1 VDTESLFSSSSM
13 RRILFS
19 GNTKIQLKF
28 RKSEVWFADRS
39 NGDAMYH
46 LILNR
51 KTSALFP
58 GLAIFIA
65 FFMLSPIALYSQSSS
80 ATGRLEGTVTDSTG
94 ATVPGA
100 NITVR
105 NQNTGISATLQSG
118 GEGDF
123 TFLYLDPGTYE
134 VSIQKTGFNKF
145 LLKDVIIT
153 VGTRASIHPQLAVG
167 GFETTISVSGTAP
180 LVDSAESSLGTV
192 VDQRSIDSLPLN
204 GRNFTDFALLTPGAT
219 TDGDFGM
226 ISFNGVAGNFN
237 NYTVDGGN
245 NNNAFFAQ
253 QIGRTIPFQFS
264 EDVIREFQV
273 TSTGFEAEFGQS
285 GGGLVNTVTK
295 SGTNNLHGD
304 AYYYILDSAT
314 SANDEINEQLGI
326 AKPHNR
332 RQQFGGTVEGPII
345 HDRLF
350 FVGNYE
356 RQMRNEP
363 LTVNDSFA
371 LSGLPANFFA
381 TYPALAAQVQAAAG
395 SFPRSFDQDVAFG
408 KLNGV
413 INDKNTFNVTYNYQ
427 HFRSPHGYFN
437 TPTST
442 GDGLSLTDG
451 ATSHFFQASLQTA
464 FNGTTI
470 NELRFHYGS
479 DYHFDL
485 PATPPTFPAVVIN
498 NPDSGFVFGG
508 NRFQLANNDKR
519 YEFTDNITKIVG
531 KHNLKAGVD
540 INVSHNSDFFTYGP
554 KGEYQ
559 FGSLQDVATGNYQ
572 LYLQSFGQSTIVQT
586 SPTYSFFAQD
596 QFRATPRLT
605 LNYGVRYDLQVLAQ
619 PKQCN
624 PAFELT
630 CHIPY
635 SKNNVSPRV
644 GFAYSLDPKGN
655 TVVRGSFGLF
665 YIQEDLLDVSQAFAS
680 NGVTRPFLV
689 VVGPGFGQNPTLTY
703 PTSLT
708 SFPGGGAQSLVVFS
722 PNFRSPYV
730 EQANVGVEHQF
741 GSQTALGVSYVY
753 SHGLRLLGNSN
764 GVTRQA
770 NGNFGFDLNLVPPD
784 LQPVFSPGS
793 FATATV
799 TLPNGKT
806 YTTPDYSPTDGYL
819 NPNFGPINAVDNSG
833 LSIYNALL
841 VSLRHHSR
849 QFQTSV
855 AYTLSSTTD
864 QGTGYFNQFDQRAQR
879 GPSQLD
885 QPQRLAATGVWTPQT
900 HGLKNFE
907 FSSILTLASGR
918 PYTAVFDNPEVNFSI
933 VPGEKFNSFRG
944 PTFQDFDLSVAR
956 MFHLGER
963 YRLGFRAE
971 AFDLFNHPNYQQT
984 VVDNVQYNVSSGTA
998 NGTDQL
1004 WTAAPNSNFGK
1015 PGAIVPKFGSRS
1027 FQFSTRFEF

>member
-1 VDTESLFSSSSM
+1 M
-13 RRILFS
+13 RQYIPRRYPSVLFS
-19 GNTKIQLKF
+19 GLPLLLT
-28 RKSEVWFADRS
+28 
-39 NGDAMYH
+39 M
-46 LILNR
+46 IL
-51 KTSALFP
+51 
-58 GLAIFIA
+58 
-65 FFMLSPIALYSQSSS
+65 MLSPTAVQSQSAS
-80 ATGRLEGTVTDSTG
+80 ATGRLEGIVTDSSG
-94 ATVPGA
+94 AAVPGA
-100 NITVR
+100 DITVR
-105 NQNTGISATLQSG
+105 NQNTGISTTLQSAA
-118 GEGDF
+118 EGDF

-134 VSIQKTGFNKF
+134 VSIQKAGFNK
-145 LLKDVIIT
+145 LVLKDITVT
-153 VGTRASIHPQLAVG
+153 VGTRAIIHPQLAVG
-167 GFETTISVSGTAP
+167 RIETTVSVSATTP
-180 LVDSAESSLGTV
+180 LVDTAESSLSTV
-192 VDQRSIDSLPLN
+192 VDQQSIESLPLN

-264 EDVIREFQV
+264 EDVIREFEV

-295 SGTNNLHGD
+295 SGTNQVHGD
-304 AYYYILDSAT
+304 TYYYILDSST
-314 SANDEINEQLGI
+314 SANDKINEEQGI

-332 RQQFGGTVEGPII
+332 RQQFGGTVGGPLI

-350 FVGNYE
+350 FLGNYE
-356 RQMRNEP
+356 GQVRNEP
-363 LTVNDSFA
+363 LTVNDGPA
-371 LSGLPANFFA
+371 VNGLPSDFFA
-381 TYPALAAQVQAAAG
+381 HNPGLATQVQAAAG
-395 SFPRSFDQDVAFG
+395 SFPRSFNQNVGFA
-408 KLNGV
+408 KINGV
-413 INDKNTFNVTYNYQ
+413 INDKNTFSVTYNYQ
-427 HFRSPHGYFN
+427 RFRSPHGYFN

-451 ATSHFFQASLQTA
+451 ATSHFFQASLQTS
-464 FNGTTI
+464 FNATTV
-470 NELRFHYGS
+470 NEFRFHLGS

-485 PATPPTFPAVVIN
+485 PASPPTSPAVTIQ
-498 NPDSGFVFGG
+498 NPDTGFVFGG
-508 NRFQLANNDKR
+508 NRFQLANTDRR
-519 YEFTDNITKIVG
+519 YEFTDTFTKVLG
-531 KHNLKAGVD
+531 NHNLKAGVD
-540 INVSHNSDFFTYGP
+540 INISHNADSFTYGP
-554 KGEYQ
+554 KGEYR
-559 FGSLQDVATGNYQ
+559 FADLTDVPSGNFE

-605 LNYGVRYDLQVLAQ
+605 LNYGLRYDLQVLPQ

-624 PAFELT
+624 PAFAAT

-635 SKNNVSPRV
+635 SKNNVSPRL
-644 GFAYSLDPKGN
+644 GFAYALDRKGN

-689 VVGPGFGQNPTLTY
+689 VVGPKFGNSNPLVTY
-703 PTSLT
+703 PNSLT
-708 SFPGGGAQSLVVFS
+708 SFPTGVGGTPSIVVFS

-730 EQANVGVEHQF
+730 EQANAAVEHQF
-741 GSQTALGVSYVY
+741 GSQTALSVGYVY
-753 SHGLRLLGNSN
+753 SHGVRLLGNSN

-784 LQPVFSPGS
+784 QQPIFSPGS

-806 YTTPDYSPTDGYL
+806 YTTPDYGAIDGFVD
-819 NPNFGPINAVDNSG
+819 PNFGPINAIDNSG
-833 LSIYNALL
+833 LSSYNGLL

-849 QFQTSV
+849 QFLTSV
-855 AYTLSSTTD
+855 AYTLSRTTD
-864 QGTGYFNQFDQRAQR
+864 QGTGYFNQFDQRSQR

-885 QPQRLAATGVWTPQT
+885 QTHRFVTTGVWSPQFRA
-900 HGLKNFE
+900 LKNFE
-907 FSSILTLASGR
+907 FSGILTLASGR

-944 PTFQDFDLSVAR
+944 PTVKDVDVSLSRVFR
-956 MFHLGER
+956 FGER
-963 YRLGFRAE
+963 YQLGLRAE
-971 AFDLFNHPNYQQT
+971 AFDLFNHPNFQQN
-984 VVDNVQYNVSSGTA
+984 VVDNVQYTI
-998 NGTDQL
+998 NGPNPNPSNSTDQL
-1004 WTAAPNSNFGK
+1004 WTATPNPDYGR

-1027 FQFSTRFEF
+1027 FQFSTRFSF